1 MEDGIRVYHGS
12 NVRFES
18 PSLEKSRDRRDFGRG
33 FYTTTVKEQAA
44 DWSKTLQLRFNGGAF
59 VYEFELNNTA
69 ALNIKLFNGLNLEW
83 LEFVKENRMKGGLQ
97 HNFDAVCGAVANDKT
112 MQTITMYIDGLYTA
126 EEALNRLRYML
137 PNDQI
142 SFHTEK
148 GLASLTLIEV
158 TEWKP

>member
-1 MEDGIRVYHGS
+1 
-12 NVRFES
+12 
-18 PSLEKSRDRRDFGRG
+18 
-33 FYTTTVKEQAA
+33 
-44 DWSKTLQLRFNGGAF
+44 
-59 VYEFELNNTA
+59 
-69 ALNIKLFNGLNLEW
+69 
-83 LEFVKENRMKGGLQ
+83 
-97 HNFDAVCGAVANDKT
+97 VANDKT

-148 GLASLTLIEV
+148 GLSSLTLIGV